1 MNRRNPYGGLW
12 VLFIFMMFI
21 GSGSWLPL
29 VLITAAAIFFM
40 TRAIKASKEQESFGA
55 GASSGTGY
63 TYGHATRTSDNPGP
77 SSQDL
82 TMIDTYLR
90 RYFSNKRLMEMND
103 SLDLVLHGA
112 GYDGMDNLDVYRS
125 GKRIGRMDHFR
136 RHYPDAYRSLMSTL
150 VTMAK
155 QERSRGTVV
164 DAEVV
169 PPGTQEEEEA
179 PEAET
184 AAPEAPAEEAPKTKN
199 AQYFIDTINSLND
212 DIPDEEISNGLYQST
227 ALLKQIAQYE
237 EKFPE
242 SRSKLA
248 RLYSYYLPILVRILQ
263 QYSNLQFAKSDP
275 SYASTQENLKR
286 TLKLVND
293 AMQKIISGMTD
304 NDFINLSADMS
315 TLEAVLKKDGMT
327 ADDPLGSLSAQ
338 NDSNEAKEEG
348 KGA

>member
-12 VLFIFMMFI
+12 VLFIFMLFF
-21 GSGSWLPL
+21 GAGSWLPL
-29 VLITAAAIFFM
+29 LLITGAAVFFM
-40 TRAIKASKEQESFGA
+40 VKAIKASKEQASFGA
-55 GASSGTGY
+55 GESSGTGY
-63 TYGHATRTSDNPGP
+63 TYGHATRTSDDPGP
-77 SSQDL
+77 SSQDM
-82 TMIDTYLR
+82 TMIDAYLR

-136 RHYPDAYRSLMSTL
+136 RHYPDAYRSLLSTL
-150 VTMAK
+150 LTMAK
-155 QERSRGTVV
+155 QDRSHGTVV

-169 PPGTQEEEEA
+169 QPGEQEEEEA
-179 PEAET
+179 PAEEAA
-184 AAPEAPAEEAPKTKN
+184 AAPAAEEAPKTKN
-199 AQYFIDTINSLND
+199 AQYFIDTINGLND

-237 EKFPE
+237 AKFPE
-242 SRSKLA
+242 SHTKLA

-286 TLKLVND
+286 TLKLVNE

-315 TLEAVLKKDGMT
+315 TLEAVLKKDGM
-327 ADDPLGSLSAQ
+327 AGDDPLGSLSADPQ
-338 NDSNEAKEEG
+338 QTKEEG
-348 KGA
+348 KSA